1 MLRPGGVI
9 VCCAFA
15 LLMVGVV
22 MVNSAGMDVG
32 PLGGRAEVTPQS
44 ILLSRSGVYMALA
57 MLAMGIV
64 AFLPVRRFAE
74 GISTPPASLP
84 DPRRD
89 GLGGLALGAILILT
103 ALLAVY
109 VPGLSRDVNGSHRWV
124 EVNLPAV
131 GTLSIQPSEIA
142 KWSLIGLV
150 AWFVARR
157 GPWMRSLTWGLLPVS
172 LASGLVILVILK
184 EDLGTAA
191 LVSCACACILFAGG
205 ARLWHML
212 LPVPVAAAALAGAIA
227 LAPYRLQRLTTFLDP
242 YADPQGAG
250 YHMIQSMATVAGG
263 GGWGRGIGNG
273 LQKFGYLP
281 EDQTDFLLAII
292 CEELGIFGAAL
303 VAVLYI
309 TMLVAGA
316 SVVRRESMLMLKLL
330 GLGILVT
337 LGVQA
342 IINMAV
348 VTGWAP
354 TKGIPLPLV
363 SSGGTGW
370 ILTSASLGLLVA
382 MDRTQAP
389 IAVAPLPKPGRAPRS
404 PRPSQPA

>member
-1 MLRPGGVI
+1 
-9 VCCAFA
+9 
-15 LLMVGVV
+15 MVGVV

-57 MLAMGIV
+57 LLAMGVV
-64 AFLPVRRFAE
+64 AFLPLRRVAE
-74 GISTPPASLP
+74 GVSAAPADLP

-89 GLGGLALGAILILT
+89 GLGGLTLGVIVIL
-103 ALLAVY
+103 AGLLAVY
-109 VPGLSRDVNGSHRWV
+109 VPGLSRDVNGSFRWV
-124 EVNLPAV
+124 EVHLPVV
-131 GTLSIQPSEIA
+131 GTLSVQPSEVA

-150 AWFVARR
+150 AWYVARR
-157 GPWMRSLTWGLLPVS
+157 GVWMRSLTWGLLPV
-172 LASGLVILVILK
+172 AAGAGLVILVILK

-191 LVSCACACILFAGG
+191 LVTCACACIMFAGG
-205 ARLWHML
+205 AKLWHML

-303 VAVLYI
+303 IAVLYI
-309 TMLVAGA
+309 TMLIAGA
-316 SVVRRESMLMLKLL
+316 TVVRRESLLILKLA
-330 GLGILVT
+330 GLGVLVT
-337 LGVQA
+337 LGLQA

-370 ILTSASLGLLVA
+370 ILTSASLGVLVGA
-382 MDRTQAP
+382 DRTQAP
-389 IAVAPLPKPGRAPRS
+389 IALAPLPRKERPRRQ
-404 PRPSQPA
+404 PRPSLGA